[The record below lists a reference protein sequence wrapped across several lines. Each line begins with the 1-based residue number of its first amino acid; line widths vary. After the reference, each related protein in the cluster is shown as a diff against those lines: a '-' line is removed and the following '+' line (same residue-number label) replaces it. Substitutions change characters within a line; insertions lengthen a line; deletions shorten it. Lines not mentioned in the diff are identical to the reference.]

1 MNRNILLAILVFYP
15 FLGGILVY
23 LAGKYREICRD
34 YLADFITVSEFLA
47 AAALMTVDG
56 AELQVPGICG
66 FGLGFALDG
75 FRGIYGC
82 IASLMWMMVTV
93 FSREYFRNH

>member
-82 IASLMWMMVTV
+82 IASLMWMMVPEISVRV
-93 FSREYFRNH
+93 FV